1 MAGTPAP
8 DGGPAQVRR
17 LAWLHFANDFTLD
30 FLTPLLPAGVGVAW
44 IGLMEGL
51 ADAVGQVLKLITGR
65 ASDRTGRRAGWVGA
79 GYLVN
84 AIARPLSALGML
96 LSLPVWIV
104 ACRVADRIGKGVRGS
119 ATDALIADWTEG
131 EARARAFARV
141 RTMDHLGATLGGLAA
156 AAVAWWLAPGQLWM
170 AVAALAL
177 VALWVAWLARG
188 LRDRPVV
195 ATSSPPPTGWW
206 PQSTAVRRPLFAIG
220 LATLA
225 TKVSPLLVLVQV
237 AGLPTDGSVGRW
249 QLWQV
254 CLGWAALGL
263 VQAAASTIAGGITAR
278 LGPATM
284 LRFGWF
290 AGALVFIGL
299 ALVQGP
305 WLIAVGLAFGILA
318 GLTEGAEKTWLA
330 ECAPRH
336 ERALT
341 FGAMALL
348 TAIVGLIGNTACGFL
363 LVHWGSHV
371 FLPMAAICVAGIV
384 ATAGAQRA

>member
-1 MAGTPAP
+1 
-8 DGGPAQVRR
+8 
-17 LAWLHFANDFTLD
+17 
-30 FLTPLLPAGVGVAW
+30 
-44 IGLMEGL
+44 
-51 ADAVGQVLKLITGR
+51 
-65 ASDRTGRRAGWVGA
+65 
-79 GYLVN
+79 
-84 AIARPLSALGML
+84 ML

-104 ACRVADRIGKGVRGS
+104 ACRVVDRVGKGLRGS

-131 EARARAFARV
+131 EARARAFAQV

-188 LRDRPVV
+188 LRDRPLV
-195 ATSSPPPTGWW
+195 ATTTTPPVGWW
-206 PQSTAVRRPLFAIG
+206 PPSAAVRRPPFAIAI
-220 LATLA
+220 ATLA

-237 AGLPTDGSVGRW
+237 AGLPTDGSTGRW
-249 QLWQV
+249 QLWQI

-263 VQAAASTIAGGITAR
+263 VQAGASTIAGGLTAR

-284 LRFGWF
+284 LRFGWL
-290 AGALVFIGL
+290 AGAMVFIGL

-305 WLIAVGLAFGILA
+305 WLIAVGLAFGVLA

-330 ECAPRH
+330 EGAPQH

-348 TAIVGLIGNTACGFL
+348 TAIVGLIGNAACGFL
-363 LVHWGSHV
+363 LAHWGPQV
-371 FLPMAAICVAGIV
+371 FLPMAAICVAGVV
-384 ATAGAQRA
+384 ATMGVRRG